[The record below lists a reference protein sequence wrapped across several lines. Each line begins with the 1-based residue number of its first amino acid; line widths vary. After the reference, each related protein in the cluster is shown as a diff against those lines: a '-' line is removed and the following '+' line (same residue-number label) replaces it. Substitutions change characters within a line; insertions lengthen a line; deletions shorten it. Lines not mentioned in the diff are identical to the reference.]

1 MRALLLLSVV
11 VAVACSPSGPP
22 SRPADITGV
31 ITNITPGAGSILIE
45 ERPQDTS
52 GSAKLSLRIDANT
65 RLWRMTGSRATPLP
79 ASDLRVGMVARAWVD
94 GPIAESYPGQGKAS
108 DVAVDT
114 AASSG
119 ELYLLSKGG
128 PAVIVRVNGLEVARL
143 ACNGGGRIV
152 PATAGVP
159 GLPWQLEV
167 ARESDGRVLLSQTVG
182 ELPGWLLV
190 QRDAAAISRS
200 PVAGPFVP
208 CP

>member
-11 VAVACSPSGPP
+11 VAAACSPSGPP
-22 SRPADITGV
+22 SRAADITGV
-31 ITNITPGAGSILIE
+31 ITSIAPGAGSILIE

-52 GSAKLSLRIDANT
+52 GSAKLSLRVDANT
-65 RLWRMTGSRATPLP
+65 RLWRVTGSHATRV
-79 ASDLRVGMVARAWVD
+79 AAGDLGIGMVARAWVD
-94 GPIAESYPGQGKAS
+94 GPIAESYPGQARAS
-108 DVAVDT
+108 DVAVDA

-128 PAVIVRVNGLEVARL
+128 PAVVVRVNGLDVSRL
-143 ACNGGGRIV
+143 ACNGGGKIA
-152 PATAGVP
+152 PATGGVP

-167 ARESDGRVLLSQTVG
+167 ARESDSRVLLSQTVS

-190 QRDAAAISRS
+190 RPDAAAISRS
-200 PVAGPFVP
+200 PISGPFVP

>member
-11 VAVACSPSGPP
+11 VAAACAPSGPP
-22 SRPADITGV
+22 SRAADITGV
-31 ITNITPGAGSILIE
+31 ITSVAPGAGSILIE

-114 AASSG
+114 ASPG
-119 ELYLLSKGG
+119 ELYLLSEGG
-128 PAVIVRVNGLEVARL
+128 PAGWRLVR
-143 ACNGGGRIV
+143 
-152 PATAGVP
+152 
-159 GLPWQLEV
+159 
-167 ARESDGRVLLSQTVG
+167 S
-182 ELPGWLLV
+182 
-190 QRDAAAISRS
+190 DAAAISRS
-200 PVAGPFVP
+200 PIADPFVP
-208 CP
+208 RP